1 MGWIDNMFQIIGT
14 AQVPQFAK
22 DCLNYLINTG
32 LPSYAYVDVLSV
44 MFSSILI
51 PIFGTIFKV
60 LNSTSKP

>member
-1 MGWIDNMFQIIGT
+1 MSQYIGT

-22 DCLNYLINTG
+22 DCFNYLVNTG
-32 LPSYAYVDVLSV
+32 LPSFVYVDVLSV
-44 MFSSILI
+44 IFSSFLI